1 MTISRW
7 QDDGNSKICSYYYI
21 HHCGSQSF
29 HSPCTIFTQT
39 LIGVLEPVISATQFS
54 LGQSICHLN
63 ERQHTLSITCHHRL
77 YCTTTCVV
85 EGWVVSF
92 VWKIMSGKTLW
103 VRCVVAELY
112 MQFLCQEGQKYVQTN
127 HIAHLA
133 ASSSDQLQRLSM
145 NWPKSEV
152 TITILFNL
160 AAGTEISAPGTGD
173 RNMQNSYPEPP
184 SSSDSP
190 EIPGP
195 RSTIPYWH
203 VFIIETCFSGTSYH
217 SPLMMTKSQTW
228 TISLH
233 ITIGYVGNQLLLFI
247 GRYRCAALGCSR
259 IGSFG
264 FSASLLYLS

>member
-1 MTISRW
+1 
-7 QDDGNSKICSYYYI
+7 
-21 HHCGSQSF
+21 
-29 HSPCTIFTQT
+29 
-39 LIGVLEPVISATQFS
+39 
-54 LGQSICHLN
+54 
-63 ERQHTLSITCHHRL
+63 
-77 YCTTTCVV
+77 
-85 EGWVVSF
+85 
-92 VWKIMSGKTLW
+92 
-103 VRCVVAELY
+103 
-112 MQFLCQEGQKYVQTN
+112 
-127 HIAHLA
+127 
-133 ASSSDQLQRLSM
+133 M

-160 AAGTEISAPGTGD
+160 AAGAEISAPGTGD

-233 ITIGYVGNQLLLFI
+233 ITIGYVGN
-247 GRYRCAALGCSR
+247 
-259 IGSFG
+259 
-264 FSASLLYLS
+264 